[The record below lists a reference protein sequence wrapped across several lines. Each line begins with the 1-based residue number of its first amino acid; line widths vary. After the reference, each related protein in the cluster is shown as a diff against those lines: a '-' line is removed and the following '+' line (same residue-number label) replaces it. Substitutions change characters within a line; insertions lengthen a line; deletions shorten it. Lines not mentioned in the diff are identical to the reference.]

1 MPQSMGHFY
10 RLLLCRYNRITH
22 NKFMVG
28 LCSTSKGNF
37 ITTCCCCWMEGLE
50 KSHFRV
56 KSNATFASL
65 HLRTKLVD
73 VCSVYLYDYRHHQ
86 ESSTNVVSTASCQLF
101 IDESLF
107 RQFFCSKTSSS
118 KEEPMMYLN
127 DDLHHHIL
135 LKNEQSYAS
144 LADRADFAL
153 MRFSSILFVPSF
165 LSSQQSLFK
174 CSTTQFQKIVFAFN
188 V

>member
-1 MPQSMGHFY
+1 
-10 RLLLCRYNRITH
+10 
-22 NKFMVG
+22 
-28 LCSTSKGNF
+28 
-37 ITTCCCCWMEGLE
+37 
-50 KSHFRV
+50 
-56 KSNATFASL
+56 
-65 HLRTKLVD
+65 
-73 VCSVYLYDYRHHQ
+73 
-86 ESSTNVVSTASCQLF
+86 
-101 IDESLF
+101 
-107 RQFFCSKTSSS
+107 
-118 KEEPMMYLN
+118 MMYLN

-144 LADRADFAL
+144 LADRAGFAL